1 MRPNV
6 IALASILALLC
17 CAQMFAADT
26 PKKEE
31 KKDDNPLA
39 KFDEEKLIDPGYCFN
54 EFAKAVAS
62 KDAKV
67 AAAFLIEIPKHLQK
81 LDLKKPADQET
92 FIKALAKFSGA
103 QADSSQKMHGMAE
116 VKYTD
121 KDGKAQSQRMEL
133 RAGVWKIT
141 GL

>member
-1 MRPNV
+1 MNFRW
-6 IALASILALLC
+6 IALAAVLLSLSS
-17 CAQMFAADT
+17 QLLAADA
-26 PKKEE
+26 KKDE

-54 EFAKAVAS
+54 EFAKAVAG
-62 KDAKV
+62 KDAKT
-67 AAAFLIEIPKHLQK
+67 AAAFLVEIPAHLQK
-81 LDLKKPADQET
+81 LDLKKQADQET

-103 QADSSQKMHGMAE
+103 NADSSQKRHGMAE

-121 KDGKAQSQRMEL
+121 KDGKEQSQRMEL

>member
-1 MRPNV
+1 MPAKWFA
-6 IALASILALLC
+6 IAAILAAVC
-17 CAQMFAADT
+17 SSQIMAADA
-26 PKKEE
+26 

-54 EFAKAVAS
+54 EFCKAVAG
-62 KDAKV
+62 KDART
-67 AAAFLIEIPKHLQK
+67 AAAFILELPKNLEK

-92 FIKALAKFSGA
+92 FLKALSKYSGA

-121 KDGKAQSQRMEL
+121 KDGKSQSQRMEL